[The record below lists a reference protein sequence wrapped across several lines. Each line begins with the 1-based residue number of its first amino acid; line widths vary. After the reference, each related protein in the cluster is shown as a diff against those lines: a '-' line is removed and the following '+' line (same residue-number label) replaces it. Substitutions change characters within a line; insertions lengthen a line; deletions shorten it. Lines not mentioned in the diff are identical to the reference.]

1 VSPRREDHGPRPLGS
16 SLNRVSTDLGLGTS
30 VGIGLLFSRWAEIV
44 GPAVAAHVRPVRL
57 DDAALV
63 VTVDHPAWATQVRHL
78 GDDLLDRVA
87 EATGAPRPARLEVR
101 VHRVAGGSGG

>member
-1 VSPRREDHGPRPLGS
+1 VSPRREDHGPRRLDA
-16 SLNRVSTDLGLGTS
+16 SLNRVSGDLGLGTS
-30 VGIGLLFSRWAEIV
+30 DGIGRLFAPWTEIV

-57 DDAALV
+57 DAEALV

-87 EATGAPRPARLEVR
+87 EATGAPRPSSLEVR
-101 VHRVAGGSGG
+101 VRR